1 VNLRRLVRDYLPD
14 VAMAADLVGRR
25 EPPQEAGEALFM
37 QAPGLGLEYAKA
49 GAYPPV
55 TPLLGAGERRHFEHC
70 LAGPLFGRL
79 GGPACLL
86 GHYTYETMHDEHS
99 DIADFGQ
106 LRGTNEVFLPHRF
119 TVCAAEVGG
128 PLDRLRGVYLR
139 PRLSAIK
146 LEDDWL
152 AVGAPR
158 HRVRLESGRFNDI
171 YDLHRADGQDEVALR
186 ELFSPSFVVWL
197 QEHPLKPGFECGAG
211 TLVVFIRGYETAAGK
226 ITFLHEA
233 TRDIARRIERQ
244 LGEAAGPH
252 FSAAGQTIL

>member
-1 VNLRRLVRDYLPD
+1 VNLRRLVREYVPD
-14 VAMAADLVGRR
+14 AAIVADLIGRR
-25 EPPQEAGEALFM
+25 EPPKEAGEALFM

-79 GGPACLL
+79 GGPTCLL
-86 GHYTYETMHDEHS
+86 GHYTYETLERDNTDFEAWQPRGIDE
-99 DIADFGQ
+99 
-106 LRGTNEVFLPHRF
+106 EWVPHRF

-128 PLDRLRGVYLR
+128 SLDRLRGVYLR
-139 PRLSAIK
+139 PRLSTIK

-158 HRVRLESGRFNDI
+158 HRVKLESGRFNDI

-197 QEHPLKPGFECGAG
+197 QEHPLKPGFECAAG
-211 TLVVFIRGYETAAGK
+211 TLVVFVRGYETAAGK

-233 TRDIARRIERQ
+233 TRDIARRIEKQ
-244 LGEAAGPH
+244 LGEDGH
-252 FSAAGQTIL
+252 FSAAGQTIR

>member
-1 VNLRRLVRDYLPD
+1 MNLRRLVREYVPD
-14 VAMAADLVGRR
+14 AAMVADLVGRR
-25 EPPQEAGEALFM
+25 EPPKEAGEALFM
-37 QAPGLGLEYAKA
+37 QAPSLGLQYTS
-49 GAYPPV
+49 GGGYPPV
-55 TPLLGAGERRHFEHC
+55 TPLLGAGERRHFEHT
-70 LAGPLFGRL
+70 LSGPLFGRL
-79 GGPACLL
+79 GGPTCVL
-86 GHYTYETMHDEHS
+86 GHYTYEIAIEDHEAYVERHDW
-99 DIADFGQ
+99 
-106 LRGTNEVFLPHRF
+106 VPHRF
-119 TVCAAEVGG
+119 TVCAAEIGG
-128 PLDRLRGVYLR
+128 PLGRLRGVYLR

-152 AVGAPR
+152 AVGSPR
-158 HRVRLESGRFNDI
+158 HRVKLESGRFNDI

-211 TLVVFIRGYETAAGK
+211 TLVVFVRGYETAAGK